1 MKHFF
6 VREKIRS
13 IAAITAAAVL
23 LSFSGSGT
31 IISNAEDK
39 SDQYIP
45 VTQAIYQVNPLYA
58 GMVSLDEIDKG
69 AELKVT
75 LGEVLKTANKATTV
89 DEAAVQ
95 IKEGLKSH
103 SKNINVAFSF
113 PGTNY
118 NGSSLVSAADNA
130 FNKAMNH
137 TGKGNEGDYL
147 KWGYSGRGMQV
158 GYSYQNGNT
167 VGTFAFTITYYTT
180 AAQEQ
185 SVTAKVNQI
194 SSNLGLA
201 RKGEYDKIVSVY
213 QYVCNNVRYNYGSS
227 NMKYTCYAA
236 AVDNSAVCQG
246 YALLVYRLLNDAGVG
261 CRMLAGNTSNG
272 QHGWNIA
279 RVNGLYYN
287 LDTTW
292 DAGKSS
298 NQYTYFMKSDAD
310 FVNHNRWSQYT
321 GSDFYRQFPMASS
334 SYNTG
339 SIGGSVVY
347 TLKLNKDSL
356 SVKAGSS
363 SNLSVSVN
371 PSNADL
377 KWSSSDEDVATVSSS
392 GKVKGVAA
400 GTCKIKVTSEDGS
413 KSDTCYVTVT
423 GKGAGV
429 KSLKLNK
436 KKVKLAKGK
445 KFKLV
450 VTIKPENAN
459 TSLIWKSS
467 NSKVAKISK
476 SGTIKAK
483 GKGKCKITVTTK
495 DGKKKAT
502 CKVTVR

>member
-1 MKHFF
+1 
-6 VREKIRS
+6 
-13 IAAITAAAVL
+13 
-23 LSFSGSGT
+23 
-31 IISNAEDK
+31 
-39 SDQYIP
+39 
-45 VTQAIYQVNPLYA
+45 
-58 GMVSLDEIDKG
+58 
-69 AELKVT
+69 
-75 LGEVLKTANKATTV
+75 
-89 DEAAVQ
+89 
-95 IKEGLKSH
+95 
-103 SKNINVAFSF
+103 
-113 PGTNY
+113 
-118 NGSSLVSAADNA
+118 
-130 FNKAMNH
+130 MNH

-147 KWGYSGRGMQV
+147 KWGYSGRGMQI
-158 GYSYQNGNT
+158 GYSYQDGNT

-363 SNLSVSVN
+363 SSLSVSVK

-459 TSLIWKSS
+459 TSLVWKSS

>member
-1 MKHFF
+1 M
-6 VREKIRS
+6 S
-13 IAAITAAAVL
+13 
-23 LSFSGSGT
+23 
-31 IISNAEDK
+31 
-39 SDQYIP
+39 
-45 VTQAIYQVNPLYA
+45 
-58 GMVSLDEIDKG
+58 
-69 AELKVT
+69 
-75 LGEVLKTANKATTV
+75 ATTS
-89 DEAAVQ
+89 D
-95 IKEGLKSH
+95 
-103 SKNINVAFSF
+103 
-113 PGTNY
+113 
-118 NGSSLVSAADNA
+118 
-130 FNKAMNH
+130 
-137 TGKGNEGDYL
+137 
-147 KWGYSGRGMQV
+147 
-158 GYSYQNGNT
+158 
-167 VGTFAFTITYYTT
+167 
-180 AAQEQ
+180 
-185 SVTAKVNQI
+185 
-194 SSNLGLA
+194 
-201 RKGEYDKIVSVY
+201 
-213 QYVCNNVRYNYGSS
+213 NYGSS

-347 TLKLNKDSL
+347 TLQLNKDSL

-363 SNLSVSVN
+363 STLSVSVK

-436 KKVKLAKGK
+436 KKVKLVKGK

-459 TSLIWKSS
+459 TSLVWKSS